1 MLLIKKKQSQVEPY
15 ADITDDA
22 SNNIDVLLNEDSPDV
37 KKTNWYFGENNFN
50 SQNSSSFVYSNLNN
64 SVISSDC

>member
-37 KKTNWYFGENNFN
+37 KKTNWYFGENDFN

>member
-37 KKTNWYFGENNFN
+37 KKTNWDFGENNFN